1 MRVTYLLFISLGFHN
16 TKAAPIQK
24 ALGSA
29 PLFKTHT
36 SKVIHP
42 PAASPP
48 ATPSC
53 ELQGGQKKKKKR
65 KKQGEKQE
73 TIPVPEAP
81 LSHHALLWEEQDL
94 PITPSSSDS
103 LHLQPATEPGGE
115 ADPKPRRQPTAPLR
129 PYPAAEPS

>member
-42 PAASPP
+42 LAASPP

-53 ELQGGQKKKKKR
+53 ELQGGQKNQKR
-65 KKQGEKQE
+65 KKQGENQE

-81 LSHHALLWEEQDL
+81 LGHHGPLWEEQDL
-94 PITPSSSDS
+94 PITPSSSYS
-103 LHLQPATEPGGE
+103 PHLQPATESGGE
-115 ADPKPRRQPTAPLR
+115 ADPKPRHQPTAPPR
-129 PYPAAEPS
+129 PYPAAGPN